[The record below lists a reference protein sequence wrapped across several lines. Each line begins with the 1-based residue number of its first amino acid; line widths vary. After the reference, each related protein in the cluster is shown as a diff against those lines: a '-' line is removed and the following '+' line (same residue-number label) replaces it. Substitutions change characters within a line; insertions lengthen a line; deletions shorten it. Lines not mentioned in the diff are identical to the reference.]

1 MQKHKAKLTP
11 LVMKELLVW
20 QDANGDGVADNN
32 NGKFDAIELKTL
44 AQLGITELNYAMGNG
59 QLKQLASP
67 DVAADTQGTRTH
79 VVPEGIIL
87 QSSNGST
94 SLLVT
99 RVDDKSLL
107 EANRD
112 GVTGYENT
120 ETLISAADLLA
131 NDTLAGLSEQNISI
145 TGVSG
150 FTHGTGFLDGNG
162 YIHYTPEANYF
173 GAASFDY
180 TLKAS
185 TGTEG
190 KDLLLGH
197 YGNTIINAL
206 GDDDLLAGRGNAAN
220 EVREERRAA

>member
-44 AQLGITELNYAMGNG
+44 AQLGITELNYAMGTFTQNG

-107 EANRD
+107 KANRD

-131 NDTLAGLSEQNISI
+131 NDTLAGLSEQNLSI

-173 GAASFDY
+173 GAANY
-180 TLKAS
+180 IK
-185 TGTEG
+185 
-190 KDLLLGH
+190 
-197 YGNTIINAL
+197 
-206 GDDDLLAGRGNAAN
+206 
-220 EVREERRAA
+220 